1 MKFLPLHIFETWKAR
16 HKAITG
22 NALACKQVLWGAL
35 AAGQKRKR
43 ACMCQECL
51 KPDCKLSLFF
61 GPLTECPWALA
72 RRLGVPLPQEQS
84 SVVLLQYRCLSLM
97 SINFKRKNK
106 NWTKDQWN
114 WYDIH
119 ELHDI
124 YLIGVVGKWMDIIC
138 LITIINHP
146 TEMWNSKVQFK
157 IDPYAQLKNWTF
169 QVKNLIPSTKYMKK
183 LTFEPFKS
191 QISNLGQV
199 SWIKIE
205 WPTWE
210 FRLWNDL
217 AFQMPTSSCTKPN
230 A

>member
-1 MKFLPLHIFETWKAR
+1 MLETWLQALPLFRPTDRVPLSACSQAR
-16 HKAITG
+16 ST
-22 NALACKQVLWGAL
+22 
-35 AAGQKRKR
+35 
-43 ACMCQECL
+43 
-51 KPDCKLSLFF
+51 
-61 GPLTECPWALA
+61 
-72 RRLGVPLPQEQS
+72 LPQEQS
-84 SVVLLQYRCLSLM
+84 SVALLQYRCLSLM

-119 ELHDI
+119 ELRDI

-191 QISNLGQV
+191 HISNLGQV
-199 SWIKIE
+199 LRIKIE

-210 FRLWNDL
+210 FQLSNDL
-217 AFQMPTSSCTKPN
+217 AFQMPTSSHTKPN
-230 A
+230 EQIIIIYFHW